1 MKKFVFVCFAIVASL
16 GCMVNLI
23 NGEDE
28 KENVMQGYIT
38 RLDSLL
44 PIVMGGPELYK
55 VAMDEGKA
63 NLQLLFNSPELTEEE
78 FQHFQNAKMQRN
90 TGLFLLAGMMG
101 QSDESGKKGKQSDD
115 DKAFILLGK
124 LLSLTEETKMGVC
137 FKFTDSQQRQ
147 IQFRLPPQEVEFA
160 IRHWMDEKTME
171 NAYQKELIVVDK

>member
-1 MKKFVFVCFAIVASL
+1 MKKFVFVCFAIVASV
-16 GCMVNLI
+16 GCIADVI

-55 VAMDEGKA
+55 VALDEGKE
-63 NLQLLFNSPELTEEE
+63 NLQLLFNGLKLTEEE

-90 TGLFLLAGMMG
+90 MGLFLLAGMMA
-101 QSDESGKKGKQSDD
+101 QSDESGKKEKLGDD

-124 LLSLTEETKMGVC
+124 LLPLTEEAKMGVC

-147 IQFRLPPQEVEFA
+147 IQFRLPPQEVEIA
-160 IRHWMDEKTME
+160 IRYWMDEEMME